1 MLNRRQRIAAA
12 RLTGMTEA
20 HTQLH
25 RLVRDEALA
34 GIAEVLAE
42 FTPDV
47 RTVILADVAASY
59 VDGDRHHDQ
68 ASAEL
73 LAVAGAD
80 IERARQ
86 LRAERDA
93 EPNPLTLIAE
103 QANRPEVERT
113 GPEAAARFRAEFYA
127 DLERRGIH
135 VTEEEREAA
144 RLRAR
149 QKLAEKD
156 ANQVT
161 GLREELRR
169 RFRTDPSPDTSA

>member
-80 IERARQ
+80 IEQARQ
-86 LRAERDA
+86 IRAERDA
-93 EPNPLTLIAE
+93 RPNPLTL
-103 QANRPEVERT
+103 NRPAAERT
-113 GPEAAARFRAEFYA
+113 GHEAAASFREQFYA

-169 RFRTDPSPDTSA
+169 RFRSDPV